1 MQRKD
6 ILMAPNFEKSGPGIE
21 SSSSIWRTA
30 SCMSLSSL
38 SRHNRWISQPAGLF
52 SSSGA
57 AANETHQNILERK
70 DQEQSMIMSGRT
82 ALVRVRERVHVVHV
96 GVLGLLFLAFSW
108 REANAWVG
116 PAASFVSRAGG
127 PDLNAF
133 PSPSSLRSLPTLDEW
148 EVMDDGTVVG
158 TVSNHPAIEDGDVI
172 ATSPLTD
179 PTSAAALAVVTTL
192 SGSKYKL
199 GIPSPSKERNG
210 STLNHSAIGTPAPS
224 RRSTP
229 SIAINPQKALMDVH
243 KRADLQYQMIV
254 QSFMG
259 GGLKPAPRESPPQD
273 QEQDLMEAQ
282 RVAKLMYEKALK
294 EARRAAVLKYDLTR
308 EKVGEYLLSG
318 KPIKSTSG
326 KSQIWTA
333 YKENED
339 GLPTGDPVIVK
350 VSPIVEALEREHANY
365 KKATS
370 GYNTGQFVQFHH
382 FLPRAGESKQLYNQ
396 CALIMEKGSQDL
408 KNYLSFQEGMRL
420 QGAALRDAAMA
431 AAKCLQAF
439 HSSNLVWTDLKAENF
454 VVMQNDYSQNGG
466 DNAKLHVKG
475 IDLESAMPYRDNPV
489 DYSPESCPPEFASAF
504 LKGNGPFFQLD
515 FSYDIWSY
523 GIFLY
528 ELATGEGAFD
538 GKTPAQVTK
547 TLSEPDHE
555 INVMKVE
562 DPRLRNLIKSCL
574 RKDPQRRPPI
584 HMIMM
589 HSYFLASYNPFQ
601 PF

>member
-1 MQRKD
+1 
-6 ILMAPNFEKSGPGIE
+6 
-21 SSSSIWRTA
+21 
-30 SCMSLSSL
+30 
-38 SRHNRWISQPAGLF
+38 
-52 SSSGA
+52 
-57 AANETHQNILERK
+57 
-70 DQEQSMIMSGRT
+70 
-82 ALVRVRERVHVVHV
+82 
-96 GVLGLLFLAFSW
+96 
-108 REANAWVG
+108 
-116 PAASFVSRAGG
+116 
-127 PDLNAF
+127 
-133 PSPSSLRSLPTLDEW
+133 LDEW

-179 PTSAAALAVVTTL
+179 PASAAALAVVTTL

-199 GIPSPSKERNG
+199 GIPSPSASKEHKRNG
-210 STLNHSAIGTPAPS
+210 ANLNGTPISDPVPS

-254 QSFMG
+254 QSFMAC
-259 GGLKPAPRESPPQD
+259 GLKPAPKQVQEE
-273 QEQDLMEAQ
+273 EQDLMEAQ

-294 EARRAAVLKYDLTR
+294 EAHRAAVLKYDLTR

-333 YKENED
+333 YRENED

-350 VSPIVEALEREHANY
+350 VSPILEALEREHENY

-370 GYNTGQFVQFHH
+370 GLNTGQFVQLHH

-396 CALIMEKGSQDL
+396 CALVMEKGSRDL
-408 KNYLSFQEGMRL
+408 KNFLSFQEGMRL
-420 QGAALRDAAMA
+420 QGGALRDAAMA

-454 VVMQNDYSQNGG
+454 VVMQDYSNGE
-466 DNAKLHVKG
+466 KLHVKG

-504 LKGNGPFFQLD
+504 LQGNGPFFELH

-547 TLSEPDHE
+547 SLSEPDHE

-574 RKDPQRRPPI
+574 RKDPQRRPSI

-589 HSYFLASYNPFQ
+589 HSYFLASYNPFSL
-601 PF
+601 FD

>member
-1 MQRKD
+1 MQQF
-6 ILMAPNFEKSGPGIE
+6 ANPNVH
-21 SSSSIWRTA
+21 SSIGTV
-30 SCMSLSSL
+30 
-38 SRHNRWISQPAGLF
+38 
-52 SSSGA
+52 
-57 AANETHQNILERK
+57 LEYFHWQK
-70 DQEQSMIMSGRT
+70 EGIKNKMVMSGKT
-82 ALVRVRERVHVVHV
+82 ALA
-96 GVLGLLFLAFSW
+96 GVLLFLALSL
-108 REANAWVG
+108 REAEALVG
-116 PAASFVSRAGG
+116 PASSFVSRAGA
-127 PDLNAF
+127 DFNAF
-133 PSPSSLRSLPTLDEW
+133 SSPSSLRSLPTLDEW

-158 TVSNHPAIEDGDVI
+158 TVSNHPAIDDGDVI

-179 PTSAAALAVVTTL
+179 PASAAALAIVTTL

-210 STLNHSAIGTPAPS
+210 ASLNGTPAPS

-229 SIAINPQKALMDVH
+229 SIAINPQKALMDVQ

-259 GGLKPAPRESPPQD
+259 GGLKPASKEAPPQ
-273 QEQDLMEAQ
+273 EEEEDLMEAQ

-308 EKVGEYLLSG
+308 EKVGGYLLSG

-339 GLPTGDPVIVK
+339 GLPTGEPVIVK
-350 VSPIVEALEREHANY
+350 VSPIVEALEREHENY
-365 KKATS
+365 KRATS
-370 GYNTGQFVQFHH
+370 GLNTGQFVQVHH

-396 CALIMEKGSQDL
+396 CALIMEKGSRDL
-408 KNYLSFQEGMRL
+408 KNFLSFQEGMRL
-420 QGAALRDAAMA
+420 QGGALRDAAMA

-454 VVMQNDYSQNGG
+454 VVMQDYSNGE
-466 DNAKLHVKG
+466 KLDVKG

-504 LKGNGPFFQLD
+504 LQGNGPFFELD

-538 GKTPAQVTK
+538 GKSPAQVTK
-547 TLSEPDHE
+547 SLSEPDHE

-574 RKDPQRRPPI
+574 RKDPQRRPSI

-589 HSYFLASYNPFQ
+589 HSYFLSSYNPFSL
-601 PF
+601 FD